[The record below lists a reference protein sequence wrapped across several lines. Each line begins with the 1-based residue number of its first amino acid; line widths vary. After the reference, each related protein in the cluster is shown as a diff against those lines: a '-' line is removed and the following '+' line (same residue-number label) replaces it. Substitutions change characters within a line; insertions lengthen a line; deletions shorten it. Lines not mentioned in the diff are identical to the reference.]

1 MRLPTDQKCCH
12 LVRSS
17 THRHPKTRNANHPV
31 LFHQRCCWKLSLVRR
46 GFVRI
51 TFCLPLVLPTVS
63 LPKFSVVGL
72 AESCPVWGAQV
83 PPRVIGGGG
92 VGALLANDKLP
103 VTLPELDGAKS
114 TVIVPEPPAGTVI
127 GSDSPTVPKPAPV
140 VFSPDRCP
148 WEGDTQSNDVSPYF
162 AFLLRR
168 AMAKLVGTCSRGRA
182 MVFGR

>member
-114 TVIVPEPPAGTVI
+114 TVILPEPPAGTSLAAIVLQCP
-127 GSDSPTVPKPAPV
+127 SLHPSCSPLIV
-140 VFSPDRCP
+140 VLGR
-148 WEGDTQSNDVSPYF
+148 ETHNQMMY
-162 AFLLRR
+162 LRTLR
-168 AMAKLVGTCSRGRA
+168 SYCDELWQN
-182 MVFGR
+182 